1 VTFLWRALSLKLFWK
16 PPTAV
21 CERQKK
27 KKGFDGLS
35 FRKERGAF
43 AGFSL
48 SGGDR
53 E

>member
-1 VTFLWRALSLKLFWK
+1 VTFLWTALSLKLFWK
-16 PPTAV
+16 PPIAV
-21 CERQKK
+21 CKKATK

-43 AGFSL
+43 AGCSL
-48 SGGDR
+48 SVADL

>member
-27 KKGFDGLS
+27 GFDGLS

-43 AGFSL
+43 AGCSFS
-48 SGGDR
+48 GADR

>member
-1 VTFLWRALSLKLFWK
+1 VKGR
-16 PPTAV
+16 
-21 CERQKK
+21 

>member
-21 CERQKK
+21 CERQKEV
-27 KKGFDGLS
+27 FGLS

-43 AGFSL
+43 AGCSL
-48 SGGDR
+48 SSGDR